1 MSAIECTE
9 KKSKEAATREFG
21 VCSKHIREWCKQ
33 KDQFRSMIDQRKS
46 KRKKS
51 PGGGRKEL
59 PRSTVGREFV

>member
-1 MSAIECTE
+1 
-9 KKSKEAATREFG
+9 
-21 VCSKHIREWCKQ
+21 
-33 KDQFRSMIDQRKS
+33 MIDQRKS